1 MDKDVKLYQL
11 ENQIRQLKSANFLNK
26 NKISDI
32 ENELNLLKKNGPT
45 NGLGMSKL

>member
-26 NKISDI
+26 NKISDMESEI
-32 ENELNLLKKNGPT
+32 NVLKNNAPA
-45 NGLGMSKL
+45 NGLGMSRL